1 MKAQTVDK
9 KSYQQNWILFV
20 VSFSSFI
27 TAFMG
32 SSLNIA
38 LPTIASEFTL
48 SSVQTGWIAS
58 SYLLSTVVF
67 LLPFGRI
74 GDMFGRKILFTT
86 GAFITVISSAG
97 SSFSPNGDI
106 LIAFRAFQGFG
117 AAMLFA
123 SSIPILTSSF
133 PAQKRGRILG
143 ISVACV
149 YLGLS
154 MGPFLGGMLTQSA
167 GWRSLFYFII
177 PGMLFVAVISLKII
191 PADKKS
197 PHDSRFDKTGSLLY
211 SLSVLCSILGLSS
224 IIKIRGALLLAFGIV
239 LFILFFRLELRRE
252 HPLIPVRLF
261 RRNRVFIFSNLAA
274 MINYSATFAISFFM
288 SLYLQHVCHYS
299 PREAGLVLVVQP
311 FFQAFF
317 SPFAGT
323 LSDRVDPRVLTSS
336 GMGLIACALSV
347 IALFPGILP
356 VPLVMALLAV
366 LGVGFALFSSP
377 NNNAILGSVDHTHLG
392 IASSVLSTMRTFGQ
406 VLSMAVAVLL
416 LSHFVGDSEIGE
428 HTITAFLTT
437 FRYAFV
443 IFSLSCF
450 LGIFASLSRGKR
462 R

>member
-1 MKAQTVDK
+1 MKAHTGEK
-9 KSYQQNWILFV
+9 KFHQQNWILFI

-38 LPTIASEFTL
+38 LPTIASEFRL
-48 SSVQTGWIAS
+48 SSVQIGWIAS

-86 GAFITVISSAG
+86 GATITVVSSAA
-97 SSFSPNGDI
+97 SILAPNGDI
-106 LIAFRAFQGFG
+106 LIAFRAFQGLG

-123 SSIPILTSSF
+123 SSIPVLTSAF
-133 PAQKRGRILG
+133 PPQKRGRILG

-154 MGPFLGGMLTQSA
+154 MGPFLGGMLTQSF

-177 PGMLFVAVISLKII
+177 PGMLFVSIISVKII

-197 PHDSRFDKTGSLLY
+197 LPDSRFDKTGALLY
-211 SLSVLCSILGLSS
+211 GLAVLCSILGLSS
-224 IIKIRGALLLAFGIV
+224 IIKIRGAVLLACGII
-239 LFILFFRLELRRE
+239 LFILFFNLELRRK

-261 RRNRVFIFSNLAA
+261 RHNRVFIFSNLAA

-288 SLYLQHVCHYS
+288 SLYLQHVCLYS
-299 PREAGLVLVVQP
+299 PREAGLVLIVQP
-311 FFQAFF
+311 LFQALF
-317 SPFAGT
+317 SPFSGT
-323 LSDRVDPRVLTSS
+323 LSDRVDPRILASS
-336 GMGLIACALSV
+336 GMGLIACSLSV

-356 VPLVMALLAV
+356 IPLIMALLAV
-366 LGVGFALFSSP
+366 MGLGFALFSSP

-416 LSHFVGDSEIGE
+416 LSHFVGSREIGE
-428 HTITAFLTT
+428 HTIAAFLTT
-437 FRYAFV
+437 FKYAFV
-443 IFSLSCF
+443 LFSISCF

-462 R
+462 Q